1 MSLGFTEILFLSL
14 ILLLF
19 FGPARLPQ
27 IGKSLGE
34 AIRDLK
40 KSLNGTEIDVTEESR
55 KPKKRD
61 EEPKA

>member
-1 MSLGFTEILFLSL
+1 MSLGATEILFLSL
-14 ILLLF
+14 VLLLF

-40 KSLNGTEIDVTEESR
+40 KSLNGTEIDVTEASR
-55 KPKKRD
+55 QPKKQ
-61 EEPKA
+61 EEDPKS